1 MCIIAVKPIGEE
13 LMERRILE
21 NCFNY
26 NNDGAGLMYNLDGK
40 VYIEKGYMNF
50 KNFYNRLLELDK
62 KIGLKDR
69 GLVLHFRISTSGGVS
84 SQNCHPFPIS
94 NNGKDLKTLNFVT
107 DIGVAHN
114 GIISNYIPPK
124 GSSYSDTQ
132 LFIKNYLYDIKK
144 EHEDFLTNPSLLFA
158 IEKTVG
164 SKLCFLDGEGNITLV
179 GKFIEEE
186 DGCSYSNETYLDL
199 TDLYKSWNTSYY
211 CNSPSELDDEYDLTY
226 LSGKQLSLDEF
237 LDALDCLY
245 TCSDGEPISLDDGRD
260 IIARDG
266 IYGIDCCSNV
276 FEIDYVSYA
285 IYRLGAVKYD
295 DINFSKAFGIDD
307 DSTVEYPF

>member
-69 GLVLHFRISTSGGVS
+69 GLVLHFRITTSGGTCME
-84 SQNCHPFPIS
+84 NCHPFPIS

-114 GIISNYIPPK
+114 GIISSYIPPK

-132 LFIKNYLYDIKK
+132 LFIKDYLYDIKK

-164 SKLCFLDGEGNITLV
+164 SKLAFLDGEGNITLV

-237 LDALDCLY
+237 LDTLDCLY

-295 DINFSKAFGIDD
+295 DINFSQAFGIDD

>member
-62 KIGLKDR
+62 EIGLKDR
-69 GLVLHFRISTSGGVS
+69 GLVLHFRITTSGGTCME
-84 SQNCHPFPIS
+84 NCHPFPIS

-164 SKLCFLDGEGNITLV
+164 SKLAFLDGEGNITLV

-295 DINFSKAFGIDD
+295 EINFLKAFGED

>member
-13 LMERRILE
+13 LMDRKVLE

-26 NNDGAGLMYNLDGK
+26 NSDGAGLMYNLDGK

-50 KNFYNRLLELDK
+50 KNFYGRLLELDK
-62 KIGLKDR
+62 EIGLKDR
-69 GLVLHFRISTSGGVS
+69 GLVMHFRISTSGGVS
-84 SQNCHPFPIS
+84 TQNCHPFSIS
-94 NNGKDLKTLNFVT
+94 NDEKVLKALNFVT
-107 DIGVAHN
+107 DVGVCHN
-114 GIISNYIPPK
+114 GIIPSYVPK
-124 GSSYSDTQ
+124 GGTLSDTQ
-132 LFIKNYLYDIKK
+132 LFIKDYLYYIK
-144 EHEDFLTNPSLLFA
+144 EENEDFLTNPSLLFA
-158 IEKTVG
+158 IEKTVQ
-164 SKLCFLDGEGNITLV
+164 SKLCFLDGEGNVTTV
-179 GKFIEEE
+179 GKFIEE
-186 DGCSYSNETYLDL
+186 DNYLFSNETYLDL

-266 IYGIDCCSNV
+266 IYGIDCCWNV
-276 FEIDYVSYA
+276 F
-285 IYRLGAVKYD
+285 
-295 DINFSKAFGIDD
+295 
-307 DSTVEYPF
+307 